1 MSMPDWFQI
10 RVRVTRDSMDA
21 VANYLFELG
30 SCGCQELENEIVA
43 FFPNQV
49 SKSEMKEEVEAYL
62 DNLRDLG
69 FKLATNHLEI
79 TEIAD
84 RDWKSEWKK
93 SFKPIRISEKFIVKP
108 TWEKLDSSSDTF
120 VIDMDP
126 KQAFGTGHHATTQI
140 MVQFLE
146 RYLTSPK
153 RILDVGTGTGILAIA
168 AHKLNAGD
176 IVAIDVDPVA
186 VDAARENCQINSA
199 TSGLLL
205 FAGEVSALSTY
216 PFDLV
221 LANLNK
227 LVILRSLT
235 LFNNLLNQ
243 RGHLIL
249 SGILVEESNEVKEA
263 FLKLSDLEL
272 FEEVIKEE
280 WIGFVL
286 KKNP

>member
-1 MSMPDWFQI
+1 MPDWFQI
-10 RVRVTRDSMDA
+10 SVSVTLEIKDA

-30 SCGCQELENEIVA
+30 SCGCQELENEIFA
-43 FFPNQV
+43 FFPNQA
-49 SKSEMKEEVEAYL
+49 SKSEIQEKLAAYL
-62 DNLRDLG
+62 DNLEVLG
-69 FKLATNHLEI
+69 FKLSDTQFEI
-79 TEIAD
+79 AEIAD
-84 RDWKSEWKK
+84 QDWNSEWKK

-108 TWEKLDSSSDTF
+108 TWEELDMSSDIF
-120 VIDMDP
+120 IIEMDP

-153 RILDVGTGTGILAIA
+153 RVLDVGTGTGILAIA

-186 VDAARENCQINSA
+186 VEAARENCQINSA
-199 TSGLLL
+199 TSDLLL
-205 FAGEVSALSTY
+205 FTGEVNALSAS

-227 LVILRSLT
+227 LVILRSLK

-243 RGHLIL
+243 AGHLIL
-249 SGILVEESNEVKEA
+249 SGILVEESDEMKKA
-263 FLKLSDLEL
+263 LLKLSDLEL
-272 FEEVIKEE
+272 VEEIIKEE

-286 KKNP
+286 KKSL